1 MQVIK
6 KISRFVSNID
16 LLGRGNS
23 NCSLF
28 LLEYSEEN
36 MEERIIQ
43 LLELKFKDE
52 GFEDLFFVDMNFNEA
67 NKKLEIFL
75 DSDTQL
81 TISQCARINR
91 YLQKYID
98 EAGWLGEKYILD
110 VSSPGVGK
118 PLKFKRQYIK
128 NIGRKIELKLNE
140 VTGKREG
147 KLVAV
152 NEDTI
157 TIEEKERVEGKKKK
171 VLVQN
176 EIPLEEIKKAV
187 IKISFK

>member
-1 MQVIK
+1 
-6 KISRFVSNID
+6 
-16 LLGRGNS
+16 
-23 NCSLF
+23 
-28 LLEYSEEN
+28 
-36 MEERIIQ
+36 MEEKIIA

-75 DSDTQL
+75 DSDTSL

-91 YLQKYID
+91 YLQNHID

-118 PLKFKRQYIK
+118 PLKFLRQYKK
-128 NIGRKIELKLNE
+128 NIGRKIELKLKE
-140 VTGKREG
+140 VNGKRVG

-152 NEDTI
+152 NETTI
-157 TIEEKERVEGKKKK
+157 TIEEKVPVEGKKKK
-171 VLVQN
+171 VLAQN
-176 EIPLEEIKKAV
+176 DILFENINKAV
-187 IKISFK
+187 IKISFNR